1 MEKGKKG
8 GKQVNGRMTSNAKI
22 GLMLLVLA
30 AVAIVSGFWATSYEQ
45 RAPPFEPRPW
55 PPFPTERMREDL
67 ELFYTIKT
75 IVSSV
80 NMTLLAFLLVTY
92 IGIYRKTRSEFTVGL
107 IVFSMVL
114 LLYAMVSNPIVQVAF
129 GYRAFGLGPFAMLPD
144 LFSLIALAV
153 LLYLTLKY

>member
-1 MEKGKKG
+1 
-8 GKQVNGRMTSNAKI
+8 MTSNVKI
-22 GLMLLVLA
+22 GLVLLVVA
-30 AVAIVSGFWATSYEQ
+30 AVAILSGFWATSYEQ

-80 NMTLLAFLLVTY
+80 NVTLLVILLITY

-107 IVFSMVL
+107 MLFSLVL
-114 LLYAMVSNPIVQVAF
+114 FLYAMASNPIVQVAF

-144 LFSLIALAV
+144 IFSLIALTV
-153 LLYLTLKY
+153 LLYLTFK

>member
-1 MEKGKKG
+1 M
-8 GKQVNGRMTSNAKI
+8 

-30 AVAIVSGFWATSYEQ
+30 AVAIASGFWATSYEQ
-45 RAPPFEPRPW
+45 RVPPFEPRPW
-55 PPFPTERMREDL
+55 PPFPTERMSQDL

-80 NMTLLAFLLVTY
+80 NMTLLVFLLVTY
-92 IGIYRKTRSEFTVGL
+92 FSIYRKTRSEFTVGL

-144 LFSLIALAV
+144 LFSLAALAV
-153 LLYLTLKY
+153 LLYLTIKY

>member
-1 MEKGKKG
+1 M
-8 GKQVNGRMTSNAKI
+8 NGRMTSNAKM

-30 AVAIVSGFWATSYEQ
+30 AVAIASGFWATSYEQ
-45 RAPPFEPRPW
+45 RVPPFEPRPW
-55 PPFPTERMREDL
+55 PPFPTERMSQDL

-80 NMTLLAFLLVTY
+80 NMTLLVFLLVTY
-92 IGIYRKTRSEFTVGL
+92 FSIYRKTRSEFTVGL

-144 LFSLIALAV
+144 LFSLAALAV
-153 LLYLTLKY
+153 LLYLTIKY

>member
-1 MEKGKKG
+1 MN
-8 GKQVNGRMTSNAKI
+8 QHMTSNAKI
-22 GLMLLVLA
+22 GLVLLVVA
-30 AVAIVSGFWATSYEQ
+30 AVAILSGFWATSYEQ

-80 NMTLLAFLLVTY
+80 NVTLLVILLITY

-107 IVFSMVL
+107 MLFSLVL
-114 LLYAMVSNPIVQVAF
+114 FLYAMASNPIVQVAF

-144 LFSLIALAV
+144 IFSLIALTV
-153 LLYLTLKY
+153 LLYLTFK

>member
-1 MEKGKKG
+1 M
-8 GKQVNGRMTSNAKI
+8 NNRMTSNAKI
-22 GLMLLVLA
+22 GLVLLVLA
-30 AVAIVSGFWATSYEQ
+30 AVAIASGLWATSYEQ

-55 PPFPTERMREDL
+55 PPFPPEGMLEDL

-80 NMTLLAFLLVTY
+80 NVTLLVILLVTY

-107 IVFSMVL
+107 ILFSVVL
-114 LLYAMVSNPIVQVAF
+114 FLYAMASNPIVQVAF

-144 LFSLIALAV
+144 IFSLIALTV
-153 LLYLTLKY
+153 LLYLTFK

>member
-1 MEKGKKG
+1 
-8 GKQVNGRMTSNAKI
+8 MTSNAKI
-22 GLMLLVLA
+22 GLVLLVVA
-30 AVAIVSGFWATSYEQ
+30 AVAILSGFWATSYEQ

-80 NMTLLAFLLVTY
+80 NVTLLVILLITY

-107 IVFSMVL
+107 MLFSLVL
-114 LLYAMVSNPIVQVAF
+114 FLYAMASNPIVQVAF

-144 LFSLIALAV
+144 IFSLIALTV
-153 LLYLTLKY
+153 LLYLTFK